1 MLDVRDEYRL
11 GRAVR
16 GPVDDLEGQPALAE
30 AAVKALQ
37 RREAALGARHEGE
50 GAAAAVRV
58 VILFTAAANEQ
69 KRPDKVSLGIVM
81 LMNNSTSEFFKVRSV
96 HIGSVNRS
104 H

>member
-50 GAAAAVRV
+50 GAASAD
-58 VILFTAAANEQ
+58 EQ
-69 KRPDKVSLGIVM
+69 KRPDKVSLEISIC
-81 LMNNSTSEFFKVRSV
+81 L
-96 HIGSVNRS
+96 
-104 H
+104 